1 MTGKDMTEEERRIL
15 SRQLDRIERILIRC
29 EEADKAERNKQRA
42 LRRQK
47 KREEEGRKPPDAPD
61 DETTH

>member
-1 MTGKDMTEEERRIL
+1 MTEQEQRIL

-29 EEADKAERNKQRA
+29 EEDDKAERNKQRA

-47 KREEEGRKPPDAPD
+47 KREEEEEGKGPDAPD
-61 DETTH
+61 DDAKY

>member
-1 MTGKDMTEEERRIL
+1 MTEDERRIL

-47 KREEEGRKPPDAPD
+47 KREEKERRGPDAPD
-61 DETTH
+61 NDAKH